1 MNNILKLTKNILE
14 KPVCFTNI
22 LSKYIMKDDKLKEF
36 WELYKANLINDPITS
51 DDFIS
56 SYSVQKDYNMN
67 RTLAKKLAEDGLI
80 RTKNGAYYLPDIKLL
95 QKFLAYFDAAKN
107 IEIIKE
113 TTITGQRK
121 YLLANF
127 YGSKNGKS
135 IPENQIE
142 LMFSLFTDLFS
153 NFYDIIPKKD
163 VEIPEGLKL
172 K

>member
-1 MNNILKLTKNILE
+1 MKSILKLTKNILD
-14 KPVCFTNI
+14 KPVDFTNI
-22 LSKYIMKDDKLKEF
+22 LSKYTMKDDKLNEF
-36 WELYKANLINDPITS
+36 WELYKNNLIKDKIVKS
-51 DDFIS
+51 DFIS
-56 SYSVQKDYNMN
+56 SYAIQKDYNIN
-67 RTLAKKLAEDGLI
+67 RTLAKKLADDGII
-80 RTKNGAYYLPDIKLL
+80 RTQNGAYYLPDVKLL
-95 QKFLAYFDAAKN
+95 KKFIAYFDAAKN

-153 NFYDIIPKKD
+153 NFYDITPKKD
-163 VEIPEGLKL
+163 VEIPEGLK
-172 K
+172 